1 MSRKK
6 AKSRQDD
13 EAFAGEEEFK
23 FVRSFHDIFLSIGLV
38 LLLFGLYLA
47 SELLITL
54 PDLLAS
60 GSPLKSASNHFL
72 FRAVVFGGLAG
83 VCWLLAEIFTRA
95 RRQTL
100 PSIVLFSGYSWFIFF
115 AGAVA
120 YLGVQVDVQGF
131 DQIMDAMQS
140 SRAFPL
146 VMSIIM
152 TAASL
157 VFYLRMKL
165 PFAMGGAGV
174 GVASFVFSIFIFR
187 QGWTL
192 SDNTGAFSPSFLS
205 LWIWSGIVL
214 FLLGLYF
221 DALDPERRR
230 RFSDNAFWLHLFAAP
245 VLFTG
250 IMEKFGGGTSPQ
262 LALIIVGGFAVVSL
276 LINRRALL
284 VSGILTAAFAIS
296 QLSGDAGLSG
306 LWRTATT
313 MIVLGGAL
321 VLLGGAWNGLRAVLT
336 APFPNRGP
344 LARIIPP
351 NSPS

>member
-1 MSRKK
+1 MSRKR

-38 LLLFGLYLA
+38 MLLFGLYLA
-47 SELLITL
+47 SELLITM
-54 PDLLAS
+54 PNLLAS
-60 GSPLKSASNHFL
+60 NTPLQSASGHFL
-72 FRAVVFGGLAG
+72 FRATVFGGLAG
-83 VCWLLAEIFTRA
+83 VCWILAEIFTRA

-100 PSIVLFSGYSWFIFF
+100 PSIVLFSGYSWFLFF
-115 AGAVA
+115 AAAVA
-120 YLGVQVDVQGF
+120 YLGVRVNVESFGE
-131 DQIMDAMQS
+131 IIDAMAD
-140 SRAFPL
+140 SRDFPL
-146 VMSIIM
+146 FMSIVL
-152 TAASL
+152 TVSSL
-157 VFYLRMKL
+157 IFYARMKL

-174 GVASFVFSIFIFR
+174 GIASFVFSLFIYR
-187 QGWTL
+187 QGWGL
-192 SDNTGAFSPSFLS
+192 NESDGAFSPTFLT
-205 LWIWSGIVL
+205 LWIWAGVVL
-214 FLLGLYF
+214 FGLGLYF
-221 DALDPERRR
+221 DALDPARRR

-250 IMEKFGGGTSPQ
+250 IMEKFGGGTSPL

-284 VSGILTAAFAIS
+284 VSGILTAAYAIS
-296 QLSGDAGLSG
+296 QLSGEAGLSG

-321 VLLGGAWNGLRAVLT
+321 VLLGGAWNGLRAVIT

-351 NSPS
+351 NSPG